1 MGYFCPEGTGKW
13 VKRGIE
19 RGGVYSWGRRKGQLG
34 TPKRQQG
41 CRRYVQWGT
50 SVQKELASGSKGELR
65 GVGFILGEE
74 GRGSLVPPK
83 GSRGAGDM
91 SSGVLLSS
99 GNM

>member
-1 MGYFCPEGTGKW
+1 MGQKGNL
-13 VKRGIE
+13 RGVGFIL
-19 RGGVYSWGRRKGQLG
+19 GGRRKGQLG

-65 GVGFILGEE
+65 GVEFILGEE

-91 SSGVLLSS
+91 SSGVLLSRRNWQVGQK
-99 GNM
+99 GN